1 MDEMELI
8 LKESFEKILEDFCD
22 NDLLKESESN
32 GVPTQLLETLEEFG
46 VYLIGIDEA
55 EGGSGF
61 EKKHGL
67 ELAIIAGNY
76 ALPIPFTALL
86 FRNWIA
92 YQEKLDSK
100 SHLSC
105 GPFDQRIKINSEEE
119 YLANGKIENIYGYT
133 KGNDV
138 LVIGTNERGEEHLV
152 LLDASQ
158 LEFKIKHN
166 LANEPVYSFE
176 LINHSPKLVK
186 LINPSVVN
194 YYFSLQLLL
203 NLAVATGA
211 LKKIVELTIEHAN
224 TRIQFGKPISSFQ
237 MNKNNLSIMAES
249 VKQAEIMT
257 RTCIES
263 LKDEMDQQ
271 YYLELMVAKLKV
283 CEAIN
288 TATAI
293 AHQIHA
299 AMGFTQEHILHYYT
313 RKLWSLRDEYQS
325 ESYWSQEISRFV
337 LAEEKGLW
345 EIITQ

>member
-1 MDEMELI
+1 VDEMEVI
-8 LKESFEKILEDFCD
+8 LKESFEKILDDFCD
-22 NDLLKESESN
+22 KDLLEESESK

-46 VYLIGIDEA
+46 VYLLGIDEA
-55 EGGSGF
+55 DGGSGF
-61 EKKHGL
+61 EKKHGM
-67 ELAIIAGNY
+67 ELAVIAGRY
-76 ALPIPFTALL
+76 ALPIPFTAIL
-86 FRNWIA
+86 FRNWVA

-100 SHLSC
+100 DHLSC
-105 GPFDQRIKINSEEE
+105 GPFDQKITINTDEE
-119 YLANGKIENIYGYT
+119 YLANGKIDNMYGYT
-133 KGNDV
+133 KGNDI
-138 LVIGTNERGEEHLV
+138 LVIGTNERGEDYFV
-152 LLDASQ
+152 LLDASE
-158 LEFKIKHN
+158 LEMKIKHN

-176 LINHSPKLVK
+176 LVNHSAKLVK
-186 LINPSVVN
+186 SIDSSVVN

-224 TRIQFGKPISSFQ
+224 TRIQFGKQIGSFQ

-263 LKDEMDQQ
+263 LKDEINRQ

-283 CEAIN
+283 CEAISI
-288 TATAI
+288 ATSI

-313 RKLWSLRDEYQS
+313 KKLWSLREEYQS
-325 ESYWSQEISRFV
+325 ESYWSQEISRFI

-345 EIITQ
+345 EIVTQ

>member
-1 MDEMELI
+1 MEVI
-8 LKESFEKILEDFCD
+8 LKESFEKILDDFCD
-22 NDLLKESESN
+22 KDLLEESESK

-55 EGGSGF
+55 DGGSGF

-67 ELAIIAGNY
+67 ELAVIAGKY
-76 ALPIPFTALL
+76 ALPIPFTAIL
-86 FRNWIA
+86 FRNWVA

-100 SHLSC
+100 YHLSC
-105 GPFDQRIKINSEEE
+105 GPFDQKITINTDEG
-119 YLANGKIENIYGYT
+119 YLANGKIENMYGYT
-133 KGNDV
+133 KGNDI
-138 LVIGTNERGEEHLV
+138 LVIGTNERGEDYFV
-152 LLDASQ
+152 LLDASE
-158 LEFKIKHN
+158 LETKIKHN

-176 LINHSPKLVK
+176 LVNHSAKLVK
-186 LINPSVVN
+186 SIDSSVVN

-224 TRIQFGKPISSFQ
+224 TRIQFGKQIGSFQ

-263 LKDEMDQQ
+263 LKDEINHQ

-283 CEAIN
+283 CEAIS
-288 TATAI
+288 TATSI

-313 RKLWSLRDEYQS
+313 RKLWSLREEYQS
-325 ESYWSQEISRFV
+325 ESYWSQEISRFI

-345 EIITQ
+345 EIVTQ